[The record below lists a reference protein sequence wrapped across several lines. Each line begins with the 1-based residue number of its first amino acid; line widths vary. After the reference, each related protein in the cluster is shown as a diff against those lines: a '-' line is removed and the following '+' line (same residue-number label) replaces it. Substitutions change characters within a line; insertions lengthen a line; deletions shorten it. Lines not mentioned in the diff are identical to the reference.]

1 MTMSPGLIAAVL
13 MLAGWF
19 LSGIIHEL
27 GHAIAGKMA
36 GLDVVYIQIFPPG
49 LRLSG
54 EPVGFWNAAISISGM
69 LSAVLVGLAGTLAV
83 LGLEGRW
90 PFIRHA
96 VWLFIPMMAQALP
109 WLFLPWIT
117 VFGVNTRDGVDGDV
131 RRFMRHTGWPT
142 WAVSLIGL
150 TLVVSC
156 AAVLRWAWN

>member
-1 MTMSPGLIAAVL
+1 MSPELIAAAL
-13 MLAGWF
+13 LLAGWL

-27 GHAIAGKMA
+27 GHAIAGRMA
-36 GLDVVYIQIFPPG
+36 GLRVVYIQVFPPG

-54 EPVGFWNAAISISGM
+54 EPIGFWNAAVSISGM

-83 LGLEGRW
+83 LGLGGRW
-90 PFIRHA
+90 PCIRHA

-109 WLFLPWIT
+109 WLFLPWVA
-117 VFGVNTRDGVDGDV
+117 VFSVNKRDGDIE
-131 RRFMRHTGWPT
+131 RFMRQTKWPT

-156 AAVLRWAWN
+156 AAVLRWVWN